1 MKYDFIIGYDNPL
14 DVLHNLSLVAIT
26 EQGFCRFFEFGFG
39 QSLQSAL
46 CSRLTARPHLC
57 PLRPSVTLTLAA
69 AGGAVDFVREGIAA
83 AVPVVDSGSLFYAP
97 VDEMEVDSITMNHD
111 L

>member
-69 AGGAVDFVREGIAA
+69 AGGAVHFVREGITAA
-83 AVPVVDSGSLFYAP
+83 LSVIDAGGLFYAA
-97 VDEMEVDSITMNHD
+97 IG
-111 L
+111 